1 MNIIINKDDFN
12 PDYVFFQNSVKNI
25 IMQDGN
31 FTRIIYS
38 NSLFILNSIIVT
50 IDLHIT
56 HYEKYFNKYKYFF
69 DCTYENTRKE
79 LEKISLI
86 EKQILDRIQFPNKK
100 PIYRI
105 NQQISYGNIK
115 FYTDTI
121 QYNSDQKI
129 YIKLSGIWETATEY
143 GVSFKFIDSNQF

>member
-1 MNIIINKDDFN
+1 MNIIINKDEFN

-121 QYNSDQKI
+121 QYNSEQKI
-129 YIKLSGIWETATEY
+129 YIKLSGIWETANEY

>member
-105 NQQISYGNIK
+105 HQQISYGNIK

-121 QYNSDQKI
+121 QYNSEQKI

>member
-1 MNIIINKDDFN
+1 
-12 PDYVFFQNSVKNI
+12 
-25 IMQDGN
+25 MQDGN

-121 QYNSDQKI
+121 QYNSEQKI
-129 YIKLSGIWETATEY
+129 YIKLSGIWETANEY

>member
-121 QYNSDQKI
+121 QYNSEQKI
-129 YIKLSGIWETATEY
+129 YIKLSGIWETANEY